1 MEVIIKTWNNDDQCQ
16 PCHESMQ
23 WLGLNCAETQEL
35 CFQTKHVII
44 QKCINFHG
52 AKVKEHAMKEI
63 KKLATKNEFFG

>member
-1 MEVIIKTWNNDDQCQ
+1 MSNLS
-16 PCHESMQ
+16 ESDAIV
-23 WLGLNCAETQEL
+23 WFEL
-35 CFQTKHVII
+35 SRDSRLFFQAKHVII

>member
-44 QKCINFHG
+44 QK
-52 AKVKEHAMKEI
+52 V
-63 KKLATKNEFFG
+63 TKMSRSKGK